1 MKMDISK
8 GSLKAITRF
17 DKMHMGISAFSCK
30 EDCQKRY
37 GNVLLFFRNHKV
49 DYDYYSKL
57 LFVEF

>member
-30 EDCQKRY
+30 EDCQKDMEM
-37 GNVLLFFRNHKV
+37 FC
-49 DYDYYSKL
+49 YSSETIKWTMNIIQNSY
-57 LFVEF
+57 F